1 MLDQELHISTVGW
14 VRRHLKETKDIDV
27 KDWVLRDIMRR
38 ELDLRYKRINEISW
52 QGNSV
57 KNKVLRQQFA
67 KTLLEVDFTKKIV
80 LNIDETW
87 IG

>member
-1 MLDQELHISTVGW
+1 MGW
-14 VRRHLKETKDIDV
+14 LRQHLKETKDIDV

-38 ELDLRYKRINEISW
+38 ELDLRYNRINELSW